1 MGPGGQVIDTEVAED
16 QVELL
21 VVAEGAVPR
30 RPQRRGQ
37 PPEEMVGRMAEVG
50 VAAIRVGEQVARD
63 QWGRFV

>member
-1 MGPGGQVIDTEVAED
+1 M
-16 QVELL
+16 ELL
-21 VVAEGAVPR
+21 VVAGGAVPR
-30 RPQRRGQ
+30 GPQRRGQ